1 MNAVAT
7 IFLIL
12 IIWITFGFIGFLI
25 EAKINHFTTFD
36 DYKVRDEFIECLFL
50 GAITFI
56 IMLCCVI
63 SESFPTFMN
72 WLLKKL
78 NG

>member
-36 DYKVRDEFIECLFL
+36 DYKVRDEFIECLF
-50 GAITFI
+50 
-56 IMLCCVI
+56 
-63 SESFPTFMN
+63 
-72 WLLKKL
+72 
-78 NG
+78 

>member
-56 IMLCCVI
+56 G
-63 SESFPTFMN
+63 ESFPTFMN